1 MENSEESLRDLN
13 YAPPFAVLNVGIV
26 SPGQAVL
33 HPPTPRADAHN
44 EQFVEPRGFHQLT
57 AAIRRL
63 LVWKT
68 CRKEGERERGDI
80 RRGSGQG
87 KNAPA
92 VAMGRGAGSSRW
104 GI

>member
-1 MENSEESLRDLN
+1 MENSGESLRDLN
-13 YAPPFAVLNVGIV
+13 YAPPFAVLVVGIV

-33 HPPTPRADAHN
+33 HPPTSHADAHN

-68 CRKEGERERGDI
+68 CRKEGERERG
-80 RRGSGQG
+80 RE
-87 KNAPA
+87 
-92 VAMGRGAGSSRW
+92 VT
-104 GI
+104 